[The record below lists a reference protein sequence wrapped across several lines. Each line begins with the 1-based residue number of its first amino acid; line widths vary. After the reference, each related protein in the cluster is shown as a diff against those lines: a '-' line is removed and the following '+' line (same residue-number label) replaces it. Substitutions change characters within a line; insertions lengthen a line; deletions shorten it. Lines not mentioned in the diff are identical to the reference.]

1 MISGHYGTR
10 STTASYVGIV
20 SGTRSMRADRLRPLR
35 RWICRLHLRGRSAL
49 WCCVRIPPC
58 LTHWL
63 RALPTTLRYTACTY
77 RLRRC
82 YAWYYVAT
90 WYTSRCLLRRAFSPP
105 PPEFIEQ
112 RRPITRPLRLRDSA
126 KAVIERVDTSSS
138 STPREVRNVGTGSG
152 ATIVASNRSSC
163 HYRSAPPPQLCA
175 ALSA

>member
-58 LTHWL
+58 LTHSL

-90 WYTSRCLLRRAFSPP
+90 WYTSRCLLRAG
-105 PPEFIEQ
+105 ILAAT
-112 RRPITRPLRLRDSA
+112 TRIL
-126 KAVIERVDTSSS
+126 SSS
-138 STPREVRNVGTGSG
+138 G
-152 ATIVASNRSSC
+152 AQSPDLCDCVTQRKPSSNACDRV
-163 HYRSAPPPQLCA
+163 APPPQEKSGMSGLVVGQP
-175 ALSA
+175 L